1 MAGHG
6 SKIGYKTEQAISALM
21 NSRNAEEAAK
31 AIDVSVSTLKR
42 WRRQPEFAAAFLQA
56 RREIVQ
62 QTNARIQQNS
72 GVAAAVLFKLA
83 ADPTTKPPVKARVAL
98 GLLELANKSLMVEDL
113 ELRIA
118 ALEQG
123 TKYQK

>member
-1 MAGHG
+1 
-6 SKIGYKTEQAISALM
+6 M

-31 AIDVSVSTLKR
+31 SLGVSVSTLKR

-62 QTNARIQQNS
+62 QTNVRIQQNS